1 MEVGRHISEYSPTD
15 MRPTDIRRIHF
26 VKSFIVILIGFFTAI
41 QGHGAEVSG
50 EKIYRQLCLNCHG
63 EMGQGTKKYDEPL
76 TGGWSLAKLTAE
88 IEKTMPDGKAKL
100 CVEEDAAKVA
110 KYIYNAFYSPAA
122 QARIKPARVMFSRL
136 TRRQYEESIADLMGE
151 FLGRTSTFSDDR
163 GLSGTWYKSRGYNN
177 KQKAFDRVEGPVD
190 FDWGSGAPK
199 GEGFKAQ
206 EFSARW
212 RGSLFTTETGMYEFI
227 VKTENGIKLWV
238 NSEKPTLDAWVSD
251 GRMKEHRVSVR
262 LLGGRAVPI
271 ALDFFKWK
279 DKTASIELRWKPPHG
294 VEEIIPRS
302 QFMPNQ
308 SARVF
313 TVQTPLPPDDSSHG
327 FGRGISVSKAWDET
341 TTQGALETAARVVYH
356 MDQLANTRKDDPKR
370 REKVRDF
377 AARFTSAAFRQ
388 PLTATQRKVFVDA
401 FFTNDT
407 PLADAL
413 KRTVILAL
421 KSPRFLYPDFH
432 STEPNAHQIAA
443 RLALML
449 WDSVPDRSLNV
460 AIQNGTLSTPQH
472 IRTQANRMM
481 RDRRARTKLQHF
493 FRHWLEL
500 DKADAIDKNV
510 RVFPEFNPHIVVDLR
525 HSLRLF
531 LDDTI
536 WTGSGD
542 YRDLLRADHLF
553 LNNRLGKFYGANV
566 TANGFEKITLDPNRR
581 AGVLTHP
588 LLLAQFAYSDKTS
601 PIHRGVFLARH
612 IAGRTLKPPPNEI
625 EFKDSEF
632 NSNQTMRE
640 KVTHLT
646 KSANCMSC
654 HSIINPLG
662 FALENFDAVGRWR
675 EKEKGREI
683 NAASDYTTA
692 ANTPLKI
699 TGARTIANYVAENP
713 HGQRHFVEQLFNHL
727 AKQAPGAFGR
737 ETLDELWQSFVKTDC
752 NVPRLMSEI
761 TVLVAGSN
769 LSQPINKT
777 GNNK

>member
-1 MEVGRHISEYSPTD
+1 MAAGRHSSEYPPTNI
-15 MRPTDIRRIHF
+15 RPTDIGRIHF
-26 VKSFIVILIGFFTAI
+26 VKSFIVILIGLFAAI
-41 QGHGAEVSG
+41 HGHGAELSG
-50 EKIYRQLCLNCHG
+50 EKIYRQLCIKCHG
-63 EMGQGTKKYDEPL
+63 EMGRGTKKHDEPL
-76 TGGWSLAKLTAE
+76 TGDWSLAKLTTK

-110 KYIYNAFYSPAA
+110 KYIYDAFYSSAA

-136 TRRQYEESIADLMGE
+136 TRRQYEENIADLMGE

-163 GLSGTWYKSRGYNN
+163 GLTGTWYKSRGYNN

-190 FDWGSGAPK
+190 YNWGSGVPK

-212 RGSLFTTETGMYEFI
+212 RGSLFTAETGAYEFI

-238 NSEKPTLDAWVSD
+238 NSEKPILDAWVSD

-294 VEEIIPRS
+294 VEEIIPRNR
-302 QFMPNQ
+302 FMPNQ

-327 FGRGISVSKAWDET
+327 FARGISVSKAWDEAT
-341 TTQGALETAARVVYH
+341 TDGALETATRVVYH
-356 MDQLANTRKDDPKR
+356 MDRLAGTRESDPQR
-370 REKVRDF
+370 REKVRGF
-377 AARFTSAAFRQ
+377 AARFVSAAFRR
-388 PLTATQRKVFVDA
+388 PLTEVQRKVFVDA
-401 FFTNDT
+401 FFANDT

-421 KSPRFLYPDFH
+421 KSPRFLYTDFH
-432 STEPNAHQIAA
+432 SAEPNAHQIAA

-449 WDSVPDRSLNV
+449 WDSVPDRSLHI
-460 AIQNGTLSTPQH
+460 AIQNGTLNTPQH
-472 IRTQANRMM
+472 IRAQANRMM
-481 RDRRARTKLQHF
+481 RDPRARAKLQHF
-493 FRHWLEL
+493 FHHWLEL
-500 DKADAIDKNV
+500 DKADAIDKNAK
-510 RVFPEFNPHIVVDLR
+510 VFPKFDPRIVADLR
-525 HSLRLF
+525 QSLRLF
-531 LDDTI
+531 LDDTM

-542 YRDLLRADHLF
+542 YRDLLKADHLF
-553 LNNRLGKFYGANV
+553 LNNRLGKFYDADV
-566 TANGFEKITLDPNRR
+566 TSDGFEKIALGPNRR

-625 EFKDSEF
+625 QFKDSEF
-632 NSNQTMRE
+632 NPDQTMRE

-646 KSANCMSC
+646 KAADCMSC

-662 FALENFDAVGRWR
+662 FALENFDAIGRWR

-699 TGARTIANYVAENP
+699 TDARTIANYVADSQ
-713 HGQRHFVEQLFNHL
+713 HGQQHFVEQLFNHL
-727 AKQAPGAFGR
+727 VKQAPGAFGR
-737 ETLDELWQSFVKTDC
+737 ETLEELWQDFVKTDC
-752 NVPRLMSEI
+752 NVPRLMAEI
-761 TVLVAGSN
+761 TVRVAGGN
-769 LSQPINKT
+769 LSQPVNKR
-777 GNNK
+777 GKNK